1 MKRLLIPLLVLGAL
15 FLGGCSSLLFY
26 PEPVVQI
33 TPARAGLEYRD
44 VTLTTA
50 DGVRLRAWWLPA
62 KKGVPVKG
70 TVLYLHGNGGN
81 LSWHLG
87 GTWWLPA
94 EGYQVLMLDYRGY
107 GQSEGQPGLPEVYR
121 DIDAAFAWLDQ
132 APEVKGT
139 ERVLLGQS
147 LGGALAIHYLAE
159 HPQRQGQF
167 KALVF
172 DGVPASYRG
181 IARHMLDGSWLTWPL
196 QVPLSWLVP
205 DDDSAI
211 HSVARLSGAPM
222 LFFHSIDD
230 TIVAPRERHRPVPP
244 GAAAEGPATDPRRPR
259 ADLRRSDLAGSDA
272 ALPRRSPWLH
282 RPAPAGRNPEPRI
295 RETRRQSMSDRNVLP
310 CILTGIGTI
319 FVTVGVLWYYG
330 YLHFAKPQDALLL
343 ADFTMLKSLPG
354 EDVKLSLEPAKQVAQ
369 CIDGVLVLFDTEQKG
384 LSGVLVDNR
393 KHAVRCAGQE
403 VPQEVK

>member
-107 GQSEGQPGLPEVYR
+107 GQSEGEPGLPEVYR

-147 LGGALAIHYLAE
+147 LGGALAIHYLVE

-211 HSVARLSGAPM
+211 HSMARLSGAPM

-230 TIVAPRERHRPVPP
+230 TIVPLENGIALYRQARPPKVLQLTR
-244 GAAAEGPATDPRRPR
+244 GGHVQTFAEATWQEVMLRFLDDPHASPAC
-259 ADLRRSDLAGSDA
+259 AGWPKSRTA
-272 ALPRRSPWLH
+272 NP
-282 RPAPAGRNPEPRI
+282 RNPKAIHERP
-295 RETRRQSMSDRNVLP
+295 
-310 CILTGIGTI
+310 
-319 FVTVGVLWYYG
+319 
-330 YLHFAKPQDALLL
+330 
-343 ADFTMLKSLPG
+343 
-354 EDVKLSLEPAKQVAQ
+354 
-369 CIDGVLVLFDTEQKG
+369 
-384 LSGVLVDNR
+384 
-393 KHAVRCAGQE
+393 
-403 VPQEVK
+403 

>member
-230 TIVAPRERHRPVPP
+230 TIVPLERHRPVPP